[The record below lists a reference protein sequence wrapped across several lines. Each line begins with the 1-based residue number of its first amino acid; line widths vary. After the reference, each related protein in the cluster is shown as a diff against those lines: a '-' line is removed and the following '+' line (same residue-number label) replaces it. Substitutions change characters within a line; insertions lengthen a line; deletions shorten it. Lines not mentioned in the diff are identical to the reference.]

1 VEQTVFGGWTPF
13 LRSTRPRPKR
23 EDKEIKHQVAI
34 ELCRR
39 LVKRVSDLSL
49 ENFEEMCE
57 DVEEA
62 TSFETSG
69 YKIARELESLGWD
82 VDDEIVDVV
91 REAPY
96 LQTELWRAA
105 VKKWVI
111 DAQAEASFEVG
122 ETVKFLHHGKEV
134 EGQIVKI
141 ERETGEY
148 VVRCSTLGHVEG
160 GTGVRGSIVAYE
172 ECRLA

>member
-1 VEQTVFGGWTPF
+1 MEQTVFEGWKPYF
-13 LRSTRPRPKR
+13 RSTSPRPKR
-23 EDKEIKHQVAI
+23 DDAEIRRQVAA

-39 LVKRVSDLSL
+39 LIKRVPDLSL

-96 LQTELWRAA
+96 IQTEVWRYA
-105 VKKWVI
+105 VVKWVV
-111 DAQAEASFEVG
+111 DAQMEASFEVG
-122 ETVKFLHHGKEV
+122 AMVKFLRHGKEV
-134 EGQIVKI
+134 SGEIVKI
-141 ERETGEY
+141 CRESAEY
-148 VVRCSTLGHVEG
+148 VVRCEALGHVEA
-160 GTGVRGSIVAYE
+160 GTGVRGSIVPYE
-172 ECRLA
+172 DCMPL